1 MRAGSHEAFGK
12 CFRDGAG
19 TAYAAWTGIG
29 IVGAAILGVVMLGE
43 SASPM
48 RLSAIA
54 IIVAGVLVLKLAES

>member
-1 MRAGSHEAFGK
+1 MT
-12 CFRDGAG
+12 GAG

-43 SASPM
+43 NASSM

-54 IIVAGVLVLKLAES
+54 IIVAGVVVLKLAES